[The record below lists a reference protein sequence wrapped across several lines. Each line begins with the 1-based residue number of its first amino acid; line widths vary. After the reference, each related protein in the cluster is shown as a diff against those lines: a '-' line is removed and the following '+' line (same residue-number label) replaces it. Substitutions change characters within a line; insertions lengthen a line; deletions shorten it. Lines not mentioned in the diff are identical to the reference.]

1 MSLLDRKLIRDLR
14 HLRGQILSVGLVMA
28 CGLAMMI
35 MSRSLVVSLEE
46 NRDAYYE
53 EHRFAHV
60 FANLTRAPDS
70 LAAA

>member
-28 CGLAMMI
+28 CWLAMMI

-46 NRDAYYE
+46 NRDAYKK
-53 EHRFAHV
+53 
-60 FANLTRAPDS
+60 ANLTTIR
-70 LAAA
+70 